1 MEELINLLHTGG
13 YSCTIANKGE
23 IRTFTQR
30 GVADIYDLLT
40 QEPEFLKG
48 ASIADKVVGK
58 GAAALMILG
67 GIKELYTDIISTKAL
82 ELLQKSDIKV
92 GFTEKVPFI
101 DAPLL
106 GWGER
111 SECFLQFS
119 SALLLLLQVFG
130 CFVVEQISFIFRG
143 QGVI

>member
-1 MEELINLLHTGG
+1 MDAV
-13 YSCTIANKGE
+13 ANGRDR
-23 IRTFTQR
+23 IS
-30 GVADIYDLLT
+30 L
-40 QEPEFLKG
+40 G
-48 ASIADKVVGK
+48 AGNFC
-58 GAAALMILG
+58 AAHA
-67 GIKELYTDIISTKAL
+67 
-82 ELLQKSDIKV
+82 
-92 GFTEKVPFI
+92 EKVPFI